1 MRLCGISPFAH
12 LQEHHC
18 ECVVWCGDFGGGGGD
33 GAAAVAATA
42 SHGRESI
49 FIVMIIIGNR
59 AKRGM
64 THEIRFVM
72 RIYCIWKERER
83 AQPNQIHA
91 DTHTNGWSDRIGIE
105 LCLEVQD
112 CRACFVYVFV
122 CAGQKRSHRAHNT

>member
-18 ECVVWCGDFGGGGGD
+18 ECVVWCGDFGGGGGGD

-72 RIYCIWKERER
+72 RIYCIWRERER
-83 AQPNQIHA
+83 EHNRIKNTQIHTQM
-91 DTHTNGWSDRIGIE
+91 DGLIGSGSN
-105 LCLEVQD
+105 CV
-112 CRACFVYVFV
+112 
-122 CAGQKRSHRAHNT
+122 

>member
-72 RIYCIWKERER
+72 RIYCIWRERER
-83 AQPNQIHA
+83 EHNRIKNTQIHTQM
-91 DTHTNGWSDRIGIE
+91 DGLIGSGSN
-105 LCLEVQD
+105 CV
-112 CRACFVYVFV
+112 
-122 CAGQKRSHRAHNT
+122 